1 MKNCAKNCGLVLTCL
16 AENMSKAPRMGIHRG
31 LAPSKGKYS
40 EASRQSKQ
48 TVAQNDGK
56 THFRNPSDTMVEAKK
71 SWQSFLSDLPPNEVG
86 PFDLKTSTTPDYF
99 QRLFG
104 SSLRL
109 MRLIEFSKY
118 LFLLN

>member
-1 MKNCAKNCGLVLTCL
+1 LEERRTAINRENRKRNKSKNWQRKAKKICGIVFL
-16 AENMSKAPRMGIHRG
+16 ANFLFLP
-31 LAPSKGKYS
+31 L
-40 EASRQSKQ
+40 
-48 TVAQNDGK
+48 
-56 THFRNPSDTMVEAKK
+56 VEAKK

-109 MRLIEFSKY
+109 MNF
-118 LFLLN
+118 